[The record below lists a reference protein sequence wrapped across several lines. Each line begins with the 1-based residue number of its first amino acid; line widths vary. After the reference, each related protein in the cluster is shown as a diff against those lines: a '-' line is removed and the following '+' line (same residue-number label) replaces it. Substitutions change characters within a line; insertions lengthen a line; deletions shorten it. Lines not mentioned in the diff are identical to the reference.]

1 MKLKPIKK
9 LAAILFTFCMAL
21 LLVPIQVFAAEGDT
35 EITEVN
41 INNVSNELWSF
52 RDVPF
57 ATVDESSNY
66 TIESQEWYLSET
78 EKITPTSENLKPTAG
93 KEYTFNITLKA
104 KEDYIFPSK
113 SSEAKIFYS
122 GSFKINGNVC
132 DNLTTK
138 LSDDNKTLTAT
149 LFPLTKVKGVT
160 DNPRVTV
167 KTTVRDNYT
176 DCQITDDID
185 LKEGS
190 DYIIDFTKEDNLSKA
205 LISMADL
212 EETKYYKFA
221 NSDNNSLIETE
232 NTSEALIKIVGNKSE
247 NKAIMTLLRNINENI
262 SYTLKFMRTY
272 YTGTKFTYVE
282 TAYDEGTGK
291 TTIEEI
297 RDDYYTRYHFNCK
310 LNLIADSKAKPQPPG
325 STSSNN
331 SYKII
336 EGENSS
342 WIKNT
347 DGTLTFR
354 ANGDFSEFLGI
365 KVDGSWIDSE
375 NYIAGSGS
383 TVVTLKNEYLKTLS
397 EDKHEITFVYKNGEC
412 STSFEVKKPSEEI
425 CENSDTTN
433 AEGKEEQNENS
444 LNPRTGDNNMLLW
457 ASLLSVSI
465 TGMLEITIYD
475 RKKILIN
482 L

>member
-21 LLVPIQVFAAEGDT
+21 SLMPIKVFAAEGDT

-78 EKITPTSENLKPTAG
+78 ERITPTSENLKPTAG
-93 KEYTFNITLKA
+93 KEYTFNITLRAKDGYVFPMKSESNVFYNGVFKA
-104 KEDYIFPSK
+104 
-113 SSEAKIFYS
+113 
-122 GSFKINGNVC
+122 NGNECENSVISVSK
-132 DNLTTK
+132 D
-138 LSDDNKTLTAT
+138 SKTLIGL
-149 LFPLTKVKGVT
+149 LFIDTKVKEVT
-160 DNPRVTV
+160 DDPRVTV
-167 KTTVRDNYT
+167 NTTVRDNYT
-176 DCQITDDID
+176 DCQVTDDID
-185 LKEGS
+185 LREGS
-190 DYIIDFTKEDNLSKA
+190 DYIIDFTKEDNLSMA
-205 LISMADL
+205 LRSMADL
-212 EETKYYKFA
+212 EKTKYYKFA

-232 NTSEALIKIVGNKSE
+232 NASEALIKIVGDKSQ
-247 NKAIMTLLRNINENI
+247 NKAIMTLINNIDKNI
-262 SYTLKFMRTY
+262 SYTLSFMRTAY
-272 YTGTKFTYVE
+272 ISSQLTFTGFHIDEE
-282 TAYDEGTGK
+282 TGRK
-291 TTIEEI
+291 VLQEI

-310 LNLIADSKAKPQPPG
+310 LNLIADSKAKPQPSG
-325 STSSNN
+325 STSANSN
-331 SYKII
+331 YKVI

-375 NYIAGSGS
+375 NYIADSGS

-425 CENSDTTN
+425 CENSDTAN
-433 AEGKEEQNENS
+433 AEGKEEQNESS

-457 ASLLSVSI
+457 ASLLSVSLM
-465 TGMLEITIYD
+465 GMLEITIYD

>member
-21 LLVPIQVFAAEGDT
+21 SLMPIKVFAAEGDT

-57 ATVDESSNY
+57 AKVDESSNY

-78 EKITPTSENLKPTAG
+78 ERITPTSENLKPTAG
-93 KEYTFNITLKA
+93 KEYTFNITLRA
-104 KEDYIFPSK
+104 KDGYVFPMK
-113 SSEAKIFYS
+113 SESNVFYN
-122 GSFKINGNVC
+122 GVFKTNGNECENSVISVSK
-132 DNLTTK
+132 D
-138 LSDDNKTLTAT
+138 SKTLIGL
-149 LFPLTKVKGVT
+149 LFIDTKVKEVT
-160 DNPRVTV
+160 DDPRVTV
-167 KTTVRDNYT
+167 NTTVRDNYT
-176 DCQITDDID
+176 DCQVTDDID
-185 LKEGS
+185 LREGS

-205 LISMADL
+205 LRSMADL
-212 EETKYYKFA
+212 EKTKYYKFA

-232 NTSEALIKIVGNKSE
+232 NASEALIKIVGDKSQ
-247 NKAIMTLLRNINENI
+247 NKAIMTLINNIDKNI
-262 SYTLKFMRTY
+262 SYTLSFMRTAY
-272 YTGTKFTYVE
+272 ISSQLTFTGFHIDEE
-282 TAYDEGTGK
+282 TGRK
-291 TTIEEI
+291 VLQEI

-310 LNLIADSKAKPQPPG
+310 LNLIADSKAKPQPSG
-325 STSSNN
+325 STSANSN
-331 SYKII
+331 YKVI

-375 NYIAGSGS
+375 NYIADSGS

-425 CENSDTTN
+425 CENSDTANT
-433 AEGKEEQNENS
+433 EGKEEQNENS

-457 ASLLSVSI
+457 ASLLSVSLM
-465 TGMLEITIYD
+465 GMLEITIYD

>member
-21 LLVPIQVFAAEGDT
+21 SLMPIKVFAAEGDT

-78 EKITPTSENLKPTAG
+78 ERITPTSENLKPTAG
-93 KEYTFNITLKA
+93 KEYTFNITLRAKDGYVFPMKSESNVFYNGVFKA
-104 KEDYIFPSK
+104 
-113 SSEAKIFYS
+113 
-122 GSFKINGNVC
+122 NGNECENSVISVSK
-132 DNLTTK
+132 D
-138 LSDDNKTLTAT
+138 SKTLIGL
-149 LFPLTKVKGVT
+149 LFIDTKVKEVT
-160 DNPRVTV
+160 DDPRVTV
-167 KTTVRDNYT
+167 NTTVRDNYT
-176 DCQITDDID
+176 DCQVTDDID
-185 LKEGS
+185 LREGS
-190 DYIIDFTKEDNLSKA
+190 DYIIDFTKEDNLSMA
-205 LISMADL
+205 LRSMADL
-212 EETKYYKFA
+212 EKTKYYKFA

-232 NTSEALIKIVGNKSE
+232 NASEALIKIVGDKSQ
-247 NKAIMTLLRNINENI
+247 NKAIMTLINNIDKNI
-262 SYTLKFMRTY
+262 SYTLSFMRTAY
-272 YTGTKFTYVE
+272 IGSQLTFTGFHIDEE
-282 TAYDEGTGK
+282 TGRK
-291 TTIEEI
+291 VLQEI

-310 LNLIADSKAKPQPPG
+310 LNLIADSKAKPQPSG
-325 STSSNN
+325 STSANSN
-331 SYKII
+331 YKVI

-354 ANGDFSEFLGI
+354 VNGDFSEFLGI

-375 NYIAGSGS
+375 NYIADSGS

-457 ASLLSVSI
+457 ASLLSVSLM
-465 TGMLEITIYD
+465 GMLEITIYD